1 MKLVTRIDTL
11 GTVACKEVL
20 VILQSAYTLHYRQ
33 TLFLCNTRINGR
45 LVHDD
50 VALLD
55 NLAHCLAGTP
65 KRLEVGMIVIVNGC
79 WHGYNVEVA
88 VAYIVKIGGTN
99 EVMVMYSVA
108 KQFIRHFQ
116 CGIMTLHK
124 LVYTMLVHVE
134 TNSRILC

>member
-1 MKLVTRIDTL
+1 MILAIKAAGTKTSPYINAYMKLRL
-11 GTVACKEVL
+11 
-20 VILQSAYTLHYRQ
+20 
-33 TLFLCNTRINGR
+33 R
-45 LVHDD
+45 LV
-50 VALLD
+50 
-55 NLAHCLAGTP
+55 
-65 KRLEVGMIVIVNGC
+65 RMIVIVNGC
-79 WHGYNVEVA
+79 WHGYNVEIA

-124 LVYTMLVHVE
+124 LVHTMLVHVE